1 VPVPWLID
9 TDPGIDDA
17 LALLLA
23 LASPEVSVEAI
34 TAVAGHVPV
43 DVATANVHRILAV
56 GAPATRPRFARGAAA
71 PLRGP
76 LVTATAFHGDDGL
89 GGISRLRHPG
99 GQLLYPEPPPE
110 DAGGERTSGTADG
123 ADLILEMAERFAGD
137 LVIVALGPLTNLA
150 VALERDRRRLSRI
163 ARVVVMGGAIAVPGN
178 VTPSA
183 EFNFHVDPEAAA
195 AVFRS
200 GLPLELVPL
209 DATRQVILRRADL
222 AKALARGHPPVGRFI
237 ADFTDHLFRVEEERG
252 EVGFA
257 LHDPLAVGVALD
269 PSLVE
274 LTPLHVDVE
283 DEGRVTRGASVADRR
298 PIPPPERAQP
308 TCRVA
313 LTVHAERF
321 LDLFVS
327 RVSAGHPAPAR

>member
-1 VPVPWLID
+1 MPVPWLID

-17 LALLLA
+17 LALLMA

-34 TAVAGHVPV
+34 TSVAGNVPV
-43 DVATANVHRILAV
+43 AVATANVHRILAV
-56 GAPATRPRFARGAAA
+56 AAPAAPPRVARGAAA

-76 LVTATAFHGDDGL
+76 LVTALEVHGDDGL
-89 GGISRLRHPG
+89 GGASGIRDSS
-99 GQLLYPEPPPE
+99 GQLRYPP
-110 DAGGERTSGTADG
+110 AATADAPG
-123 ADLILEMAERFAGD
+123 AAGAPDGPDLILEMADRFAGE
-137 LVIVALGPLTNLA
+137 LVVVALGPLTNLA
-150 VALERDRRRLSRI
+150 VALERDRRRLSRV

-209 DATRQVILRRADL
+209 DATRQATLRRASL
-222 AKALARGHPPVGRFI
+222 AAALGRGRPAVARFI
-237 ADFTDHLFRVEEERG
+237 DDFTNHLFAFGDQRG
-252 EVGFA
+252 EEGFA
-257 LHDPLAVGVALD
+257 LHDPLAIGVALD

-274 LTPLHVDVE
+274 LEPLHVDVE

-298 PIPPPERAQP
+298 SIPPRERTP
-308 TCRVA
+308 PNCRVA
-313 LTVHAERF
+313 MTVHAARF
-321 LDLFVS
+321 LDLFLA
-327 RVSAGHPAPAR
+327 RVGSGQPVGDR